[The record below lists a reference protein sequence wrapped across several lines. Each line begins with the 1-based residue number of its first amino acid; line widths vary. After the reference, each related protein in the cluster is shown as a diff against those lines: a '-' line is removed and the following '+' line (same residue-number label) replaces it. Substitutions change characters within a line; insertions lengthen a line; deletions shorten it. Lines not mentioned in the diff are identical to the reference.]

1 MEKIQ
6 TVLFSDEEKAQLP
19 PALAAQ
25 LATTREQI
33 ADLAKAQNSPD
44 PVASLCASRHLHVLG
59 WGVCVY
65 VSLTRRAGGRSRC
78 WCWRS
83 ARRRA

>member
-44 PVASLCASRHLHVLG
+44 PVAALCAARHRHVCECECKCAS
-59 WGVCVY
+59 VCVA
-65 VSLTRRAGGRSRC
+65 LTRRAGGRSR
-78 WCWRS
+78 
-83 ARRRA
+83 